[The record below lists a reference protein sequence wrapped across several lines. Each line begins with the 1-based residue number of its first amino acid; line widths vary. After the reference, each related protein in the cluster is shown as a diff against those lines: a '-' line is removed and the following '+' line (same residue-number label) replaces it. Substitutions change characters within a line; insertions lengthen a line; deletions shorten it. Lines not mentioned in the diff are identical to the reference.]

1 MLNTVIVGAAGR
13 MGQTLARM
21 VHEDPRMNL
30 MGGTEHAGHP
40 KIGEDLGDI
49 LGLGQLNVTLTSEI
63 EHVFAAADAVIDFT
77 GPEASCRHATL
88 AAQARIIHVIGTT
101 GFNAEQEAIIARAA
115 HHATIIKSGNMS
127 LGVNLLAALVEKT
140 ARLLDEEFDIEVLE
154 MHHRH
159 KVDAPSGTALMLAE
173 AAAKGR
179 HGNLEDLRDD
189 VRHGITGAR
198 AKGKIGMAVLR
209 GGAVVGDHEVMFA
222 SDEEI
227 LVLSH
232 HAQDRKL
239 FARGAL
245 AAARWGEGKK
255 PGLYSMKDVLS
266 LD

>member
-21 VHEDPRMNL
+21 VHEDPCMNL

-40 KIGEDLGDI
+40 KIGDDLGDI

-159 KVDAPSGTALMLAE
+159 K
-173 AAAKGR
+173 
-179 HGNLEDLRDD
+179 
-189 VRHGITGAR
+189 
-198 AKGKIGMAVLR
+198 
-209 GGAVVGDHEVMFA
+209 
-222 SDEEI
+222 
-227 LVLSH
+227 
-232 HAQDRKL
+232 
-239 FARGAL
+239 
-245 AAARWGEGKK
+245 
-255 PGLYSMKDVLS
+255 
-266 LD
+266 